1 MSTSETVFSFNQQRN
16 SNTCYGSRDSESRNS
31 HTKAPVTTTK
41 QGFHYRKLHGRKLK
55 DEPLNIDLLPP
66 SSYKGEIEG
75 LLCKSTRPPK
85 QFEKL
90 RKLIIANQETG
101 LFVSEP
107 FIRESLYR
115 DKLSLKDKLLNKR
128 QKVAAKLGRLAMIHR
143 TPRYANRYRPASR
156 YNSRIGQLFES
167 KAVKLTAGTVGIIA
181 LAGAAFGLQANKDAS
196 YDTPKNTA
204 IETTTTIYNPTTN
217 YSHSTIPTE
226 ITPTTTQSDFNPY
239 DYKQYLPI
247 PDTESPSESN
257 QIISVNIEKGQSLWS
272 ATRQSLEENNLSAT
286 NQDIANVVNGIIWFN
301 NLDSPDTVYA
311 GNAFQVDIDALN
323 QLT

>member
-1 MSTSETVFSFNQQRN
+1 MSTNESVFSFNQQRD
-16 SNTCYGSRDSESRNS
+16 NTCYGSKDSESRNS
-31 HTKAPVTTTK
+31 WAKDPITTTK
-41 QGFHYRKLHGRKLK
+41 LGFQYRKLHGRKQK

-66 SSYKGEIEG
+66 SNYKGEIEG
-75 LLCKSTRPPK
+75 LLCKTTRPPK
-85 QFEKL
+85 QFENL
-90 RKLIIANQETG
+90 RKLIIAYQETG
-101 LFVSEP
+101 LFVNEP
-107 FIRESLYR
+107 FIRESLYK
-115 DKLSLKDKLLNKR
+115 DKLSLKEKLLNKR

-286 NQDIANVVNGIIWFN
+286 NQDTANIVNSIIWFN